1 MHIAPIKSVAR
12 AATFV
17 TAFAIGFNC
26 FAQSSSEQTTM
37 SDVKDELTDVTKIIG
52 EYSADRKDEA
62 IAKVDDALNK
72 LDAGID
78 ELQSSIEKKSSQMS
92 DSAREKA
99 ENSMK
104 ALRRQRN
111 EVAEW
116 YGGLKHSSA
125 DAWEQVKRGFTE
137 SYGTLRDSWSK
148 AKQEFGKAS

>member
-1 MHIAPIKSVAR
+1 
-12 AATFV
+12 
-17 TAFAIGFNC
+17 
-26 FAQSSSEQTTM
+26 M